1 MTLEIDA
8 RSEGVASADPQAAAA
23 DAAPQLSI
31 VVPAYNEEARLGRTL
46 HRVCT
51 VMDASDVS
59 FEIVVVDDGSED
71 NTVGIARAFAEIFG
85 QVRIVRLPE
94 NRGKGHAVRQGL
106 LEARGDYVLMSDA
119 DLSTPIEEFF
129 RMIPHV
135 EDGYDVV
142 IGSRKMRGAKVVV
155 SQPEHRRFMGKVF
168 SLLSQMLLVPG
179 ISDFTCGFKL
189 FKRDVAHDLARSQR
203 LHDWSFDT
211 EILYLAHRR
220 NRRVKEVPVTWT
232 NSPDTRVRLLRD
244 TFGSFFGLLR
254 IRLNE
259 LLGHYRR
266 KR

>member
-1 MTLEIDA
+1 MTH
-8 RSEGVASADPQAAAA
+8 SADAHARTVTPRQSGPPDSPAAV
-23 DAAPQLSI
+23 QLSI

-51 VMDASDVS
+51 VMDGSGIC
-59 FEIVVVDDGSED
+59 FEVIVVDDGSDD
-71 NTVGIARAFAEIFG
+71 NTAGIARAFAEVFPQI
-85 QVRIVRLPE
+85 RIVRLSE
-94 NRGKGHAVRQGL
+94 NRGKGNAVRHGL

-119 DLSTPIEEFF
+119 DLSTPIEELF
-129 RMIPHV
+129 RRMPHV

-155 SQPEHRRFMGKVF
+155 PQSEHRRFMGKVF

-179 ISDFTCGFKL
+179 IHDFTCGFKL
-189 FKRDVAHDLARSQR
+189 FKREVAHDLARSQR

-220 NRRVKEVPVTWT
+220 DHRVKEVPVTWV
-232 NSPDTRVRLLRD
+232 NSPDTKVRLLRD
-244 TFGSFFGLLR
+244 TFGSFLGLLR

-259 LLGHYRR
+259 LLGRYRR
-266 KR
+266 SR